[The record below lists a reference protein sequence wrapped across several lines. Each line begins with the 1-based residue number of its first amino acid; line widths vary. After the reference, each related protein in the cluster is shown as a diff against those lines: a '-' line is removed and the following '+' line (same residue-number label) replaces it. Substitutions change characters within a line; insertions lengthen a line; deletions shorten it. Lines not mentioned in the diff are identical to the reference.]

1 MTPATGA
8 DHGRGIVL
16 MLATVTLFSF
26 MDATAKWLS
35 QDIPVLQIVWARYVL
50 FLGLGLAPA
59 LRGGVTAI
67 VRTRRLGLQLGRSAF
82 LVGST
87 LCALTAYTH
96 LPLAD
101 ANAVGATAPLI
112 VTILSALLLAEPVGV
127 RRWSAVV
134 AGFIGA
140 LVVVRPGIA
149 TVDWYAAFPL
159 GAACLYASYQIA
171 TRVLSTI
178 DTAATTLFYSGAVG
192 AVALSVVVPFVW
204 VPPSLEQWGLLG
216 LVGVLGTAAHV
227 CIIRALTA
235 APASLLQPFAY
246 VQLPCMVALG
256 YVVFGDF
263 PDAFTFLG
271 AGIIVAS
278 GLYTWHRTR
287 VRSTMTQGPRG

>member
-1 MTPATGA
+1 
-8 DHGRGIVL
+8 
-16 MLATVTLFSF
+16 MLATVVLFSF
-26 MDATAKWLS
+26 MDAAAKWLS
-35 QDIPVLQIVWARYVL
+35 RDIPVLQIVWARYVL
-50 FLGLGLAPA
+50 FLALGLAPA
-59 LRGGVTAI
+59 LRLGI
-67 VRTRRLGLQLGRSAF
+67 VPLARTRRPALQLARSAF

-101 ANAVGATAPLI
+101 ANAIGSTAPLI
-112 VTILSALLLAEPVGV
+112 VTILSAAVLGEAVGI
-127 RRWSAVV
+127 RRWSAVI
-134 AGFIGA
+134 AGFIGV
-140 LVVVRPGIA
+140 LVIVRPGIA

-178 DTAATTLFYSGAVG
+178 DTGATTLFYSGAVG
-192 AVALSVVVPFVW
+192 AVALSAVVPFVW
-204 VPPSLEQWGLLG
+204 VPPTWQQWGLLA
-216 LVGVLGTAAHV
+216 LVGLLGSAAHL
-227 CIIRALTA
+227 CIIQALTA

-256 YVVFGDF
+256 FVVFDDF
-263 PDAFTFLG
+263 PDALTFLG

-287 VRSTMTQGPRG
+287 LRARER

>member
-1 MTPATGA
+1 MTTQPGNAA
-8 DHGRGIVL
+8 DHGRGILL

-35 QDIPVLQIVWARYVL
+35 ADIPVLQIVWARYVL

-59 LRGGVTAI
+59 VRVGTFALL
-67 VRTRRLGLQLGRSAF
+67 RTRRLGLQLLRSAF

-101 ANAVGATAPLI
+101 ANAIGATAPLV
-112 VTILSALLLAEPVGV
+112 VTILSALVLAEPVGI
-127 RRWSAVV
+127 RRWSAVAV
-134 AGFIGA
+134 GFVGA

-149 TVDWYAAFPL
+149 TVDWYALFPL

-171 TRVLSTI
+171 TRVLSTV
-178 DTAATTLFYSGAVG
+178 DSGATTLFYSGAVG
-192 AVALSVVVPFVW
+192 AVALSLAVPFVW
-204 VPPSLEQWGLLG
+204 VPPTPAQWGMLA
-216 LVGVLGTAAHV
+216 LVGVLGSAAHM
-227 CIIRALTA
+227 CIIRALTL

-256 YVVFGDF
+256 FVVFGDF
-263 PDAFTFLG
+263 PDRD
-271 AGIIVAS
+271 I
-278 GLYTWHRTR
+278 
-287 VRSTMTQGPRG
+287 